1 MSDICYKKGELSIV
15 EIPNQHFKHLTLH
28 RELRRK
34 TLKMLNAYLQ
44 SHIFKQKVVQA
55 SWSYRC
61 LMRGMLMQLA
71 AATAAKGTN
80 LPTRGDM
87 CWTTTTKVGV
97 KQIDRDEIDL

>member
-1 MSDICYKKGELSIV
+1 MLS
-15 EIPNQHFKHLTLH
+15 
-28 RELRRK
+28 
-34 TLKMLNAYLQ
+34 AYLQ
-44 SHIFKQKVVQA
+44 NYIFKLEEIQTG
-55 SWSYRC
+55 WSYRC

-97 KQIDRDEIDL
+97 KQIDCIDQFHPCLRQLLAKAYCSKAESFLCMS